1 MNRVTNSD
9 MLNEGM
15 LDRLGAFAAALADES
30 RRMLLDVVGEARAI
44 EMKPDRSFVT
54 DMDLAI
60 ERRLRER
67 IADAYPDHGVIGEEQ
82 GGASVDA
89 EFVWVL
95 DPIDGTAPFIAGM
108 PVFGTLIALM
118 HRGRPVIGIIDQPSG
133 GNRWVGVEGRQTL
146 LNSAPCRTRACTGLD
161 SAILSVC
168 NPDFFHRS
176 EHPALDAL
184 REATAWRIYGGA
196 CLSFGLLASGRT
208 DLHIDTQ
215 FKIHDLAPYTP
226 IIAGAGGVVTD
237 WDGQPITLASGPR
250 ILAAG
255 DAARHRDALALV
267 QAAMG

>member
-1 MNRVTNSD
+1 MLTNSNH
-9 MLNEGM
+9 LNDAV
-15 LDRLGAFAAALADES
+15 LDRLRAFAEILANES
-30 RRMLLDVVGEARAI
+30 RQMLLDVVHQERAI
-44 EMKPDRSFVT
+44 EIKPDRSFVT

-60 ERRLRER
+60 ERRLREL
-67 IADAYPDHGVIGEEQ
+67 ITDTYPDHGVIGEEQ

-118 HRGRPVIGIIDQPSG
+118 YNGRPVIGIIDHPSG

-146 LNSAPCRTRACTGLD
+146 LNGAPCRTRTCASLAN
-161 SAILSVC
+161 AILSVC

-176 EHPALDAL
+176 EYPALDAL
-184 REATAWRIYGGA
+184 RDATAWRIYGGA

-208 DLHIDTQ
+208 DVHIDTQ

-237 WDGQPITLASGPR
+237 WNGRPITLESGPR

-255 DAARHRDALALV
+255 DSARHRDALVLV

>member
-1 MNRVTNSD
+1 MLTNSD
-9 MLNEGM
+9 HLNDAI
-15 LDRLGAFAAALADES
+15 LDQLAIFAAVLADES
-30 RRMLLDVVGEARAI
+30 RRMLLDVVHQERAI
-44 EMKPDRSFVT
+44 EIKPDRSFVT

-60 ERRLRER
+60 ERRLREL
-67 IADAYPDHGVIGEEQ
+67 IADVYPGHGVIGEEQ

-118 HRGRPVIGIIDQPSG
+118 HNGRPVMGVIDQPSG
-133 GNRWVGVEGRQTL
+133 GNRWVGIEGRRTL
-146 LNSAPCRTRACTGLD
+146 LNGSPCRTRACADLGN
-161 SAILSVC
+161 AILSVC

-176 EHPALDAL
+176 EYPALDAL

-208 DLHIDTQ
+208 DVHIDTQ

-237 WDGQPITLASGPR
+237 WDGRPITLESGPR

-255 DAARHRDALALV
+255 DPARHRDALALV
-267 QAAMG
+267 QAAMA

>member
-1 MNRVTNSD
+1 MLTNSD
-9 MLNEGM
+9 GLNDAT
-15 LDRLGAFAAALADES
+15 LDRLSAFAGVLAEES
-30 RRMLLDVVGEARAI
+30 RRMLLDVVGKERAV
-44 EMKPDRSFVT
+44 EVKPDRSFVT

-60 ERRLRER
+60 ERRLREL
-67 IADAYPDHGVIGEEQ
+67 IADAHPDHGVIGEEQ
-82 GGASVDA
+82 GGALVDA

-118 HRGRPVIGIIDQPSG
+118 HNGRPVIGIIDQPSG
-133 GNRWVGVEGRQTL
+133 GNRWLGVDGRPTL
-146 LNSAPCRTRACTGLD
+146 HNGAPCRTRACADLG

-176 EHPALDAL
+176 EYPALDAL

-208 DLHIDTQ
+208 DVHLDTQ

-226 IIAGAGGVVTD
+226 IIAGAGGVVSD
-237 WDGQPITLASGPR
+237 WDGKPITLNSGPR

-255 DAARHRDALALV
+255 DPARHRDALAV
-267 QAAMG
+267 VRQAMG

>member
-1 MNRVTNSD
+1 MSAHAASGLHGAT
-9 MLNEGM
+9 
-15 LDRLGAFAAALADES
+15 LDHLAGFAATLADES
-30 RRMLLDVVGEARAI
+30 RRMLLEVVGRERSI

-60 ERRLRER
+60 ETRLRAL
-67 IADAYPDHGVIGEEQ
+67 IADAHPDHGILGEEQ
-82 GGASVDA
+82 GGASLDA

-118 HRGRPVIGIIDQPSG
+118 HNGRPVIGIIDQPSG
-133 GNRWVGVEGRQTL
+133 DNRWTGIEGRPTL
-146 LNSAPCRTRACTGLD
+146 HNGLPCRTRACPGLG

-168 NPDFFHRS
+168 NPDFFHIG
-176 EHPALDAL
+176 EHPALNAL

-196 CLSFGLLASGRT
+196 CLSFGLIASGRT
-208 DLHIDTQ
+208 DIHIDTQ
-215 FKIHDLAPYTP
+215 FKMHDLAPYTP

-237 WDGQPITLASGPR
+237 WDGRPITLGSGPR

-255 DAARHRDALALV
+255 DPARHRDALALV

>member
-1 MNRVTNSD
+1 MPDSQHPSVPEK
-9 MLNEGM
+9 L
-15 LDRLGAFAAALADES
+15 LGQLGGFAEALADES
-30 RRMLLDVVGEARAI
+30 RRMLNAVVNQERAV
-44 EMKPDRSFVT
+44 EFKADRSFVT

-60 ERRLRER
+60 EKRLRE
-67 IADAYPDHGVIGEEQ
+67 IISDAYPGHGVIGEEQ
-82 GGASVDA
+82 GEADTDA

-118 HRGRPVIGIIDQPSG
+118 YQGRPVVGIIDHPSG
-133 GNRWVGVEGRQTL
+133 GNRWVGVEGQRTL
-146 LNSAPCRTRACTGLD
+146 LNGSPCSTRSCPEVGK
-161 SAILSVC
+161 AILSVC

-176 EHPALDAL
+176 EYPALDAL
-184 REATAWRIYGGA
+184 RDATAWRIYGGA

-237 WDGQPITLASGPR
+237 WEGKPLSLSSGPR

-255 DAARHRDALALV
+255 DPARHRDALKLV
-267 QAAMG
+267 QAAMS